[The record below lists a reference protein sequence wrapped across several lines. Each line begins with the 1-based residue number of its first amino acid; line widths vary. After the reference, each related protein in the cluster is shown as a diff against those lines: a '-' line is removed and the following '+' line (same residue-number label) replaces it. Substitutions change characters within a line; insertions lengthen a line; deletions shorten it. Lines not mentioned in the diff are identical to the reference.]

1 MTSPA
6 PTPAYQGRISGRIPT
21 DIRGAMFMPL
31 HGTCL
36 SGTDIRSDIRGYP
49 KISWAFVK
57 KLGAGLERLLA
68 TLWLLSARSR
78 AKAAGEAAISFFKKG
93 FVR

>member
-1 MTSPA
+1 MTSSVTA
-6 PTPAYQGRISGRIPT
+6 PAYQGRISGRIST
-21 DIRGAMFMPL
+21 DIREAMFTSL

-36 SGTDIRSDIRGYP
+36 SGKDIRSDIHGYP
-49 KISWAFVK
+49 RISWAFVN
-57 KLGAGLERLLA
+57 KLGTGLERLLA
-68 TLWLLSARSR
+68 TLWWQGARSR